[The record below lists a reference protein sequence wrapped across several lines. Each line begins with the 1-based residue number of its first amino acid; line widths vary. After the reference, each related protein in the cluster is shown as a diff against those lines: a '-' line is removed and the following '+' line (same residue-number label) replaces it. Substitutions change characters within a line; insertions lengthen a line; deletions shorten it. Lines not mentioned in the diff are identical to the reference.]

1 MGLRGCGTASEQLK
15 PQVATHFLNARLQ
28 SFQVVNHTQ
37 KNSCPLFNSVLL
49 PGRFGYLDT
58 LHFFNKVILI
68 QLKIAYI
75 RS

>member
-1 MGLRGCGTASEQLK
+1 MQDLRVSKLWITRK
-15 PQVATHFLNARLQ
+15 
-28 SFQVVNHTQ
+28 
-37 KNSCPLFNSVLL
+37 KNYCPLFNSVLF